1 MRKTV
6 IIACIFVFI
15 FQLILIIYFQRG
27 ILTTKYDAQYWKDRY
42 EHSQYQLPLSKR
54 IIGDDGL
61 FAYSGYRLINGDSPF
76 SINNDKPPVAKYLFG
91 LSILLFRNPLHVVF
105 FFGLSTLIVFYFTAR
120 HFLKDNGL
128 ALLATAFLFLD
139 PLFFSQFWITGLDL
153 IQLFFLLL
161 NSLLLISIKR
171 LRGWNFFI
179 ILGSGLSLGLFIEVK
194 PPIILPVIFLLETA
208 FFFQK
213 KLMKEYLFFIVG
225 ILLGSLLPYF
235 RFIYLGNG
243 LIDVLRV
250 HKFMASIYLQSELKA
265 HVGAIW
271 LALLAGKFPNIT
283 TGSLMN
289 VAEWWIMWP
298 ILTLFGVG
306 MAIFSFFV
314 KKVPLF
320 NKGIAGFLLASLI
333 IFTFIPS
340 YPRYLV
346 LILPFLYLFVISF
359 SQRFLHKGR
368 PALYLIMIIAGIINS
383 FLFLFP
389 KPESSLN
396 GFYYNLS
403 HLFFHDIYQENI
415 ADATIL
421 GLTRNQFRYI
431 ANKTLENAGV
441 KEIAVRELKKNIPI
455 LATEGTVTLRFT
467 YKTQDLGAFY
477 EDKIIALTRKDD
489 AWKIKWDWNI
499 ILNGFKPNY
508 QLESQII
515 LGRRG
520 GIISNSGVY
529 LAQDFDGY
537 LLSVNPE
544 KISLPKEQI
553 MLKTFSNYAYRGDV
567 HFQNAYLENVLPD
580 TYVPIFATSQ
590 YISLK
595 EKSNILSYPGIKLTP
610 YRSRVFLG
618 IDAKSIENTFY
629 KECCTRIYS
638 SFNYHGIEGIEKEF
652 DGILWGY
659 SGGKILMKDG
669 AGAIIRVVF
678 EKNKK
683 DGQDV
688 ILQ

>member
-1 MRKTV
+1 VRKTV
-6 IIACIFVFI
+6 IIACVFVFI
-15 FQLILIIYFQRG
+15 FQLILITYFQRG
-27 ILTTKYDAQYWKDRY
+27 ILTAKYDAQYWKDRY

-61 FAYSGYRLINGDSPF
+61 FAYAGYRLINGDNPF

-91 LSILLFRNPLHVVF
+91 LSILLFRNPLYVVF
-105 FFGLSTLIVFYFTAR
+105 FLGLSTLIIFYFTAT

-153 IQLFFLLL
+153 TQLFFLLL
-161 NSLLLISIKR
+161 NLLLLINIKS

-213 KLMKEYLFFIVG
+213 KLKKEYLFFIVG
-225 ILLGSLLPYF
+225 ILLGSLLPYS

-243 LIDVLRV
+243 LIDVLKV
-250 HKFMASIYLQSELKA
+250 HKFMSSIYLQSELKA

-271 LALLAGKFPNIT
+271 LSLLAGKFPNIT
-283 TGSLMN
+283 TGSLIN
-289 VAEWWIMWP
+289 IAEWWIMWP
-298 ILTLFGVG
+298 ILTFLGIG

-314 KKVPLF
+314 KKVPIF
-320 NKGIAGFLLASLI
+320 NKGIGAFLLVSLI

-346 LILPFLYLFVISF
+346 LILPFLYLFAISF
-359 SQRFLHKGR
+359 SQRFLSKGR
-368 PALYLIMIIAGIINS
+368 YALYSILIIAGIINS

-389 KPESSLN
+389 KQEGSLN

-415 ADATIL
+415 AEATAL

-441 KEIAVRELKKNIPI
+441 KEIVVKELKKNIPI
-455 LATEGTVTLRFT
+455 LAAEGTVTLRFT
-467 YKTQDLGAFY
+467 YKTQDLGVFH
-477 EDKIIALTRKDD
+477 EDKIITLIKKDD
-489 AWKIKWDWNI
+489 KWKIKWDWNI
-499 ILNGFKPNY
+499 ILNDFRPNY

-515 LGRRG
+515 LGKRG
-520 GIISNSGVY
+520 SIINNSGVY

-544 KISLPKEQI
+544 KISLPKEQA

-567 HFQNAYLENVLPD
+567 YFQNAYLENVLPD
-580 TYVPIFATSQ
+580 RYVPIFTTSQ

-595 EKSNILSYPGIKLTP
+595 EKNTLLSYPGITLTP
-610 YRSRVFLG
+610 YKSRVFLS

-638 SFNYHGIEGIEKEF
+638 SFNYHGIEGVEKEF
-652 DGILWGY
+652 DRILWGY
-659 SGGKILMKDG
+659 SGGKILMKDSK
-669 AGAIIRVVF
+669 GAIIKVVF